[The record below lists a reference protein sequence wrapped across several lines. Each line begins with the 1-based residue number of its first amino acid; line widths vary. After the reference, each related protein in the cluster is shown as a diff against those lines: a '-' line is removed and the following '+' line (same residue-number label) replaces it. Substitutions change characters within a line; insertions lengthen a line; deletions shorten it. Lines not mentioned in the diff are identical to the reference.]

1 MDTTSEKKGW
11 TLLTLTKIATFIP
24 YILDIVSLLACIA
37 IMLFAVDMFKTSG
50 AEIDALIEAGD
61 LPACVKTY
69 ALSLF
74 GMLTSVLLILIRI
87 RRRR

>member
-1 MDTTSEKKGW
+1 METSEKKGW
-11 TLLTLTKIATFIP
+11 TLLTLKKIVVFIP
-24 YILDIVSLLACIA
+24 YILDIAYILGCTA
-37 IMLFAVDMFKTSG
+37 IMLLTADMFNTSG
-50 AEIDALIEAGD
+50 TEIDALIQAGD

-74 GMLTSVLLILIRI
+74 GMLTAAVLLLIRI

>member
-1 MDTTSEKKGW
+1 METSEKKGW
-11 TLLTLTKIATFIP
+11 TLLTLKKTVAFIP
-24 YILDIVSLLACIA
+24 YILDIVYLLACIA
-37 IMLFAVDMFKTSG
+37 VMLLAVDMFKTSG
-50 AEIDALIEAGD
+50 TEIDALIEAGD

-74 GMLTSVLLILIRI
+74 GMLTTAVLLLIRI

>member
-1 MDTTSEKKGW
+1 METSEKKGW
-11 TLLTLTKIATFIP
+11 TLLTLKKTVAFIP
-24 YILDIVSLLACIA
+24 YILDIVYLLGVIA
-37 IMLFAVDMFKTSG
+37 IMLLAADMFKTSG

-74 GMLTSVLLILIRI
+74 GMLTAAILFLIRI

>member
-11 TLLTLTKIATFIP
+11 TLLTLKKIAAFIP
-24 YILDIVSLLACIA
+24 YILHIAYLLACIA
-37 IMLFAVDMFKTSG
+37 IMLFAVDMCKTSG

-74 GMLTSVLLILIRI
+74 GMLTSAGLFLIRI
-87 RRRR
+87 RGRR

>member
-11 TLLTLTKIATFIP
+11 TLLILKKTAAFIP
-24 YILDIVSLLACIA
+24 YILDIVYLLGVIGMMLLAA
-37 IMLFAVDMFKTSG
+37 DMFKTSG

-74 GMLTSVLLILIRI
+74 GMLTAAILFLIRI

>member
-11 TLLTLTKIATFIP
+11 TLLVLKKTVAFIP
-24 YILDIVSLLACIA
+24 YILDIVYLLGVIGIMLLAA
-37 IMLFAVDMFKTSG
+37 DMFKTSG
-50 AEIDALIEAGD
+50 AEIDAMIEAGD

-74 GMLTSVLLILIRI
+74 GMLTAAILFLIRI